1 MGSPFR
7 SRPSSRSIGS
17 VRSWWASP
25 RVIKRRS
32 PRRRQNYVYSITEKP
47 DIATNILRANVNW
60 YFPYVSGE
68 RVSGPMT
75 IFDSVF
81 YWSTYAANA
90 SAAVCL
96 GGTAKMWGRDYE
108 IPKNSG
114 DLSQG
119 GMPRLQP
126 PTAPPPTPPDF
137 IIPSSYDPT
146 LTGKLIPGVSVN
158 VTPACA
164 DTSQTVT
171 DQYTGGSHTMAS
183 YVTPGNYSLFAQVGG
198 KNAGSNGAANS
209 TFTVSLPTP
218 QTQAVVDSWAAI
230 VE

>member
-1 MGSPFR
+1 MVGVASGDQETFT
-7 SRPSSRSIGS
+7 
-17 VRSWWASP
+17 ASP
-25 RVIKRRS
+25 TML
-32 PRRRQNYVYSITEKP
+32 NYVWSATEQP
-47 DIATNILRANVNW
+47 DPSTNILRANANW
-60 YFPYVSGE
+60 YYPYSGGE

-75 IFDSVF
+75 VFSSVF
-81 YWSTYAANA
+81 YWSTFAP
-90 SAAVCL
+90 SSGSAVCS
-96 GGTAKMWGRDYE
+96 GGTAKLWGRDYE
-108 IPKNSG
+108 LPKVAS
-114 DLSQG
+114 DPSQG
-119 GMPRLQP
+119 GVPMLQP
-126 PTAPPPTPPDF
+126 PTAPPPIPPDW
-137 IIPSSYDPT
+137 IVPSTYDPT

-209 TFTVSLPTP
+209 TFTVQLPAP
-218 QTQAVVDSWAAI
+218 QTQAVVDSWAAV